1 MPCAKKR
8 HIASCCGPFFT
19 ISALYEVSAKKH
31 KEVLVVCT
39 SYRNK
44 VLAVLTSNHKEVLA
58 ACSIQAQV
66 ATRSRLLADAKR
78 SSCVCIIFGLY
89 STKRTHTKPE
99 EG

>member
-1 MPCAKKR
+1 VLKSNKLR
-8 HIASCCGPFFT
+8 VVVGLFFT

-31 KEVLVVCT
+31 KEVLAVCT

-44 VLAVLTSNHKEVLA
+44 VLAVLTSNRKEVLA

-66 ATRSRLLADAKR
+66 AARSHLLADAKR

-89 STKRTHTKPE
+89 CTKRTHTKPE